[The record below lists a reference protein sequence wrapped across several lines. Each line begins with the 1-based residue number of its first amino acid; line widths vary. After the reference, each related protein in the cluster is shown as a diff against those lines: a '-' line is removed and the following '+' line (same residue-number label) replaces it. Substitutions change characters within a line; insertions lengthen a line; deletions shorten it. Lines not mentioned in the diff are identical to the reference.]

1 MPTEKKTSR
10 LKLRKVAPDRPR
22 PLRKRK
28 STASPALTE
37 LLGKLAGWTP
47 DSDEQVLEVA
57 NRLGQA
63 AREELD
69 RRKVRDSRKFSAK
82 MAGDLVG
89 KVLSTYNGIGT
100 DYELV
105 TGVEKDPGAENTVI
119 FHLLY
124 FAKFNRIGDWG
135 MYKLNRSVHLGDI
148 QFFPVKRTLV
158 IAGREKKISGREGR
172 EVIMATISNLFGA
185 VPDVIKE
192 QILNARK

>member
-1 MPTEKKTSR
+1 MSTEKKTTR
-10 LKLRKVAPDRPR
+10 LKLRKVTPDRIR
-22 PLRKRK
+22 PARKRK

-69 RRKVRDSRKFSAK
+69 RGKVRDSRKFSAK
-82 MAGDLVG
+82 LANDLAMHNQ
-89 KVLSTYNGIGT
+89 VLRFP
-100 DYELV
+100 
-105 TGVEKDPGAENTVI
+105 GVEKDPGAENTVI

-124 FAKFNRIGDWG
+124 FTKFNRIGDWG
-135 MYKLNRSVHLGDI
+135 MYRLNRSVHLGDI

-158 IAGREKKISGREGR
+158 IAGREKKISGKEGR
-172 EVIMATISNLFGA
+172 EVIMFTISNLFGA
-185 VPDVIKE
+185 IPDVIKE
-192 QILNARK
+192 QLKDAR

>member
-1 MPTEKKTSR
+1 MSTEKKTTR
-10 LKLRKVAPDRPR
+10 LKLRKVTPDRIR
-22 PLRKRK
+22 PARKRK

-37 LLGKLAGWTP
+37 LLVKLAGWTP

-69 RRKVRDSRKFSAK
+69 RGKVRDSRKFSAK
-82 MAGDLVG
+82 MANDLVG

-124 FAKFNRIGDWG
+124 FTKFNRIGDWG
-135 MYKLNRSVHLGDI
+135 MYRLNRSVHLGDI

-158 IAGREKKISGREGR
+158 IAGREKKISGKEGR
-172 EVIMATISNLFGA
+172 EVIMFTISNLFGA
-185 VPDVIKE
+185 IPDVIKE
-192 QILNARK
+192 QLKDAR